1 MTPNIPLSQ
10 EGNQLLTVAFL
21 KAGIKGKDLATL
33 NHCRM
38 FLQVAMI
45 VDISNGT
52 GFYISNTMLTGQANT
67 TFSSRYTWSN
77 QNKPSKQDWARW
89 HLGLHLAIL
98 VDSLCCFQQPLGWW
112 ILQWDKQPNRWHW
125 LLQIQPPRL
134 YHWGQEEWQLH
145 LPLNTHTT
153 RQLKFSTQYTAALQ
167 MPPTTAI
174 WVTCTID
181 NFLTKTMQIMSL
193 QHKSQ
198 K

>member
-1 MTPNIPLSQ
+1 MELGTNGELFAQAWQTMHHLATPIWLSHMWQFQLEHRIRIETMTPNIPLSQ

-89 HLGLHLAIL
+89 HLGLHLAIP
-98 VDSLCCFQQPLGWW
+98 VDNLGHFQQPLSLW
-112 ILQWDKQPNRWHW
+112 ILQWDKHPNR
-125 LLQIQPPRL
+125 
-134 YHWGQEEWQLH
+134 
-145 LPLNTHTT
+145 
-153 RQLKFSTQYTAALQ
+153 
-167 MPPTTAI
+167 
-174 WVTCTID
+174 
-181 NFLTKTMQIMSL
+181 
-193 QHKSQ
+193 
-198 K
+198 